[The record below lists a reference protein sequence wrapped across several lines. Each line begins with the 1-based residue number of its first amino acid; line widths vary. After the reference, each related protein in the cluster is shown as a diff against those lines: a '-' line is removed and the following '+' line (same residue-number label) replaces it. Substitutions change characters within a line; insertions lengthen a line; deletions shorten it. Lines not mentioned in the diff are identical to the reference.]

1 MGKKSRR
8 PARQQKK
15 LTLEDLDD
23 DTAKPIPPLSVAEI
37 HAQSGAFDEDA
48 VGEYLSL
55 VILERHRYEGI
66 YGALR
71 AVKKWSRVQ
80 PHWKRIRRRICWG
93 CARQVALTEPRY
105 LVCAGCGKARY
116 CSEACQRLDWA
127 EHQKKCPAGLGESNF
142 EQMMLAAFGNDVQRA
157 AQRPG

>member
-1 MGKKSRR
+1 MREV
-8 PARQQKK
+8 QQTHIDALESETGLLEP
-15 LTLEDLDD
+15 LTKAVTLTQSLND
-23 DTAKPIPPLSVAEI
+23 
-37 HAQSGAFDEDA
+37 AQSGAFDEDA

-116 CSEACQRLDWA
+116 CSEACQRADWA
-127 EHQKKCPAGLGESNF
+127 EHQKVCPAGQPGWN
-142 EQMMLAAFGNDVQRA
+142 AAVDSR
-157 AQRPG
+157 